1 MSGGRPTG
9 TRNTPGHSAGGS
21 CKGSGQKNTAHTS
34 ESSEKHKMTSF
45 QTLSDSI
52 ILPGMLER

>member
-9 TRNTPGHSAGGS
+9 TRNAPGHSAGGS
-21 CKGSGQKNTAHTS
+21 REGSGQKNTARTS
-34 ESSEKHKMTSF
+34 ESSEKRKMTSF

>member
-9 TRNTPGHSAGGS
+9 TRNAPGHSAGGS
-21 CKGSGQKNTAHTS
+21 HEGSGRKNTACTS
-34 ESSEKHKMTSF
+34 ESSEKRKMTSF